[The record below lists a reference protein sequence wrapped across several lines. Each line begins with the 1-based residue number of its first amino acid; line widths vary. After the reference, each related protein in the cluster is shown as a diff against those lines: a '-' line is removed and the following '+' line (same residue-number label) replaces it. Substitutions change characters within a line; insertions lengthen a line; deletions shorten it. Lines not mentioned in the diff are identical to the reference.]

1 VSYRARWTE
10 TSPEPQT
17 ETLPVI
23 PFDAEA
29 DSDDQAS
36 SRFAY
41 EPEPA
46 AGPESAA
53 AHERGPGFAPEA
65 AHAPEAARAPEPGDA
80 HAPEAARAPEPAHTP
95 EPGDTHTPEAAR
107 APGPGPAPQP
117 GPVADERPTSAAPMA
132 GFRDRIARALQSFD
146 PRRPGHP
153 SLEAG
158 PQPADVDEAGPSEAA
173 HDDYEP
179 HEVVAAVSPRVEDSR
194 FPLGPIG
201 YNRAAVDERIAEL
214 EVELDE
220 LRASTEQ
227 PISIT
232 EEIERL
238 GEQTASILVVA
249 HDEAHETTRA
259 AREHADRTIADAAA
273 GAAAMTENAKRKL
286 ADLDNETDAVWR
298 ERARLLDDARDVG
311 LALIALAEEALERFP
326 AEGKTADVAAVA
338 GSSADETDDMAPE
351 AEGSA
356 DETGDVGP
364 EAGWSSEETG
374 EMAAPDMAGPQ
385 PDA

>member
-1 VSYRARWTE
+1 MSYRARWTE

-29 DSDDQAS
+29 DSDDQAP

-46 AGPESAA
+46 AAAPEPAA
-53 AHERGPGFAPEA
+53 AHEPAAAYEPEAGHAPER
-65 AHAPEAARAPEPGDA
+65 AHAPRSGPAPEPG
-80 HAPEAARAPEPAHTP
+80 HAPRSGPAPEPAHASGP
-95 EPGDTHTPEAAR
+95 AH
-107 APGPGPAPQP
+107 APGPGPAQQP
-117 GPVADERPTSAAPMA
+117 GPVAGDRPAGAAPMA

-158 PQPADVDEAGPSEAA
+158 PEPADVDEAGPSEAA
-173 HDDYEP
+173 HEDYEDYEP

-214 EVELDE
+214 EAELDE

-338 GSSADETDDMAPE
+338 GSTVDETDDIAPQAGSTADETD
-351 AEGSA
+351 
-356 DETGDVGP
+356 DVGP

-374 EMAAPDMAGPQ
+374 EMAAPDIAGPQ

>member
-1 VSYRARWTE
+1 MSYRARWTE

-17 ETLPVI
+17 ETLQVH

-29 DSDDQAS
+29 ESDYEAPP
-36 SRFAY
+36 RYAY
-41 EPEPA
+41 EPD
-46 AGPESAA
+46 G
-53 AHERGPGFAPEA
+53 
-65 AHAPEAARAPEPGDA
+65 
-80 HAPEAARAPEPAHTP
+80 PEPAP
-95 EPGDTHTPEAAR
+95 AQPAA
-107 APGPGPAPQP
+107 AG
-117 GPVADERPTSAAPMA
+117 AASG

-153 SLEAG
+153 SLEPGA
-158 PQPADVDEAGPSEAA
+158 QPAEPDQAPSPEP
-173 HDDYEP
+173 HQEQEQVYEP

-194 FPLGPIG
+194 FPIGPIG

-214 EVELDE
+214 ERELEE
-220 LRASTEQ
+220 LHASTEE

-232 EEIERL
+232 DEIERL

-273 GAAAMTENAKRKL
+273 SAAAMTANAKRKL

-311 LALIALAEEALERFP
+311 LALIALSEEALERFP
-326 AEGKTADVAAVA
+326 EEAKTGEVAAQA
-338 GSSADETDDMAPE
+338 ASSSDESAEEAPRAASSPEDETVEVGAVSG
-351 AEGSA
+351 ASQGKHVGWSA
-356 DETGDVGP
+356 DETG
-364 EAGWSSEETG
+364 EL
-374 EMAAPDMAGPQ
+374 